1 MNNGVFKMIVAV
13 GWNLESN
20 SCTNA
25 KGKNQSNKSNCDSR
39 KLFEPL
45 RNMFLVISKRTK
57 YEVVSDLQGLS
68 HGRATC
74 NILVLNTMLTTF
86 E

>member
-1 MNNGVFKMIVAV
+1 MIVAV

-39 KLFEPL
+39 KLFEITEKYVSGYL
-45 RNMFLVISKRTK
+45 QNSI
-57 YEVVSDLQGLS
+57 YEVVSNLQGLS
-68 HGRATC
+68 HNRVTW

-86 E
+86 V

>member
-25 KGKNQSNKSNCDSR
+25 EGKNQSNKSNCDSR
-39 KLFEPL
+39 KLFE
-45 RNMFLVISKRTK
+45 TTEK
-57 YEVVSDLQGLS
+57 YVSGYLQK
-68 HGRATC
+68 
-74 NILVLNTMLTTF
+74 NQV
-86 E
+86 